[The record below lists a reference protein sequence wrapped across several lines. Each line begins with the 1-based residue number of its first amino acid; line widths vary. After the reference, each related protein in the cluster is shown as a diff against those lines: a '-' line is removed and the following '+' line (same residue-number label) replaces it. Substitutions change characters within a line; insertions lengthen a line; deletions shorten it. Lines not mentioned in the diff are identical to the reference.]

1 MTRTRPAPWAPPP
14 TAASD
19 GGADVSSG
27 LSDAVGGSDWPGD
40 SDAEPDAVGDVDW
53 LGESLVDG
61 DGDLLGER
69 VGLGSDAVIDPL
81 GEGRSTDPSSPH
93 EVRSMTSISPA
104 NGIAAARIR
113 IVRTVIIVAEAF
125 LRNSVAIGRPSWSST
140 IDQRL
145 RRGGC
150 WRAQRQ
156 ADRGQDDPEDER
168 HAGHTES
175 DHRGEQRGLQE
186 RRVHRNRTVRVVLG
200 ECPA

>member
-1 MTRTRPAPWAPPP
+1 MRSTHQNQAGRPSSSSEGVAPVSPLPLVDEDA
-14 TAASD
+14 TGSVGSAADELSD

-53 LGESLVDG
+53 LGESLVDR

-104 NGIAAARIR
+104 EGIAAARIR
-113 IVRTVIIVAEAF
+113 IVRMVIIVAEAF
-125 LRNSVAIGRPSWSST
+125 LWHDVADKRS
-140 IDQRL
+140 
-145 RRGGC
+145 
-150 WRAQRQ
+150 
-156 ADRGQDDPEDER
+156 
-168 HAGHTES
+168 
-175 DHRGEQRGLQE
+175 
-186 RRVHRNRTVRVVLG
+186 
-200 ECPA
+200 